1 MADNYQ
7 AIGDKDMDDSY
18 VYDRY
23 DTGKYCSIKPLQ
35 LQPLFARF

>member
-18 VYDRY
+18 
-23 DTGKYCSIKPLQ
+23 DTGEYCSINPLQ